1 MQPHHILFALIRLRC
16 VWVIAVAIC
25 FSVVRDD
32 RLSLSPIHTPNT
44 AAVLDQCNFIIYC
57 SHSSRLPLNAH
68 FIVSHRIIPP
78 VAATPSAPGPAFSSS
93 TATNRATSVPS
104 RSEPARAPGHFPSPV
119 STSSLRTH
127 RALFTPLPIFPVH
140 VFCFF
145 R

>member
-1 MQPHHILFALIRLRC
+1 MNLTRYMSWAETAYPVGAQVTGGKTRENANKK
-16 VWVIAVAIC
+16 VAG
-25 FSVVRDD
+25 
-32 RLSLSPIHTPNT
+32 
-44 AAVLDQCNFIIYC
+44 
-57 SHSSRLPLNAH
+57 
-68 FIVSHRIIPP
+68 RIIPP

-127 RALFTPLPIFPVH
+127 RALFVVTARPIFPVH
-140 VFCFF
+140 VFRLF